1 MIVCE
6 ARDVFMFMCFSILFF
21 KLGKYDDTFTED
33 LDDTEQSYIYFYIL
47 QFFKEIKIFS
57 WNFNIKLSKINRMDR
72 KVEGYMDL
80 KSTMINSA

>member
-33 LDDTEQSYIYFYIL
+33 LDDTEQSCI
-47 QFFKEIKIFS
+47 
-57 WNFNIKLSKINRMDR
+57 
-72 KVEGYMDL
+72 
-80 KSTMINSA
+80 